1 MENRQED
8 IAEALQGID
17 QGVAAEKVKKYLND
31 LEKAPLVIAITGESG
46 SGKSTFVNALREL
59 DDSDEDAASTDVVET
74 TMEPIKYSLP
84 KNSNIKLW
92 DLPGVGTTKF
102 TANEYLMKMEFERFD
117 FFIIISSDRFREND
131 AKLAQEIQKMGK
143 KFYFVRSKMDNSI
156 QNDKRKYKKIT
167 EDEYNAKLKMQTLQR
182 IRDNCTKELGKLGIQ
197 SPKVFL
203 ISSVALQDYDFH
215 DFWKTLEK
223 ELPAFQRDV
232 LLLALPNINL
242 EVVNQKIEVLEGKIK
257 WYALTSAGVA
267 AVPIPGSSVAVDTA
281 IILKFVNEC
290 QTSLGLT
297 HDSLLRLS
305 WVTKVPI
312 EEIRKELKSPLAG
325 VKVTAQHLSRIM
337 AKSLAIEMAV
347 EEGIRYVPFIGTS
360 IAMCISGYSV
370 YTCLQNLLKTLGEDA
385 HRVFMKAM
393 LLSTSV

>member
-1 MENRQED
+1 MRCIDFLWHQAPCLHKHNALGHLSTPSNKVIMENRQED

-242 EVVNQKIEVLEGKIK
+242 EEFEVR
-257 WYALTSAGVA
+257 
-267 AVPIPGSSVAVDTA
+267 
-281 IILKFVNEC
+281 
-290 QTSLGLT
+290 
-297 HDSLLRLS
+297 DSDIFL
-305 WVTKVPI
+305 VTYP
-312 EEIRKELKSPLAG
+312 KSG
-325 VKVTAQHLSRIM
+325 Q
-337 AKSLAIEMAV
+337 
-347 EEGIRYVPFIGTS
+347 
-360 IAMCISGYSV
+360 
-370 YTCLQNLLKTLGEDA
+370 
-385 HRVFMKAM
+385 
-393 LLSTSV
+393 